1 MEQGLQRVLNLA
13 KKTGDNVIVFDSLN
27 PDNSYVILAINKYED
42 LLEEAGYQDFLTEE
56 EMTDKIN
63 RDIDPWDINDEDWN
77 PEDIDVKDFLPKHLF
92 GDDEPDETEDEDTE
106 DEDVNYLYPTEDEFT
121 SLRDESRPSSLAEES
136 SFAEPIEDELVED
149 YQEPKVASVENY
161 SVPKVTS
168 TESYGEPKEE
178 DLEDLAEEELAGEV
192 EQSAPGFSSIGDLLE
207 EKKIKGNT
215 WEIPEERQI

>member
-63 RDIDPWDINDEDWN
+63 RDIEPWDITDDDWD

-92 GDDEPDETEDEDTE
+92 GEEAEDEKETADAE
-106 DEDVNYLYPTEDEFT
+106 GSGESMEEEWEEDVNYLYPTEDEFT
-121 SLRDESRPSSLAEES
+121 SLRTANRPDSSDDEEEN
-136 SFAEPIEDELVED
+136 FEPATPDLNIKEEVAEDEQIE
-149 YQEPKVASVENY
+149 EN
-161 SVPKVTS
+161 
-168 TESYGEPKEE
+168 
-178 DLEDLAEEELAGEV
+178 LEEEPV
-192 EQSAPGFSSIGDLLE
+192 QFNSDFSSIGDLLE
-207 EKKIKGNT
+207 EKKNKGNV
-215 WEIPEERQI
+215 WEIPEERQV